1 MEKKH
6 YFICTVVTIGLI
18 FYLLYLL
25 GQIKI
30 TVDFKELEPFRHS
43 LPVYYKG
50 FRLGHTTKVYPG
62 PDYQSTRVDLKIRLK
77 GLDLPENTTA
87 MIRRKD
93 KKDYIELEYPNA
105 PYIAPLRNN
114 IVIIGSKG
122 LNFESYIQDQAKNG
136 GLDEIKENVNTTIVS
151 AGQTFEA
158 LTDMINVLTGILEDA
173 RPTIKDSVENLN
185 IASKNLADSSKQ
197 IRTTLHQGYVDKSLY
212 NMERTT
218 ENLVKTTQNLTGITN
233 NVNSTSINLVN
244 CLIKNINTV
253 VANVNQ
259 IVVGVGETLKKRF
272 SGIRLFF
279 GKIIQ

>member
-1 MEKKH
+1 MNKR
-6 YFICTVVTIGLI
+6 YFICTVVTIGLV
-18 FYLLYLL
+18 FYLIYLA

-62 PDYQSTRVDLKIRLK
+62 PNYQSTRVDMKIRLK
-77 GLDLPENTTA
+77 GLELPENTSA

-114 IVIIGSKG
+114 TVIIGSKG

-151 AGQTFEA
+151 AGQTFDA
-158 LTDMINVLTGILEDA
+158 LTEMIKILTGILEDV

-185 IASKNLADSSKQ
+185 IASKNLADSSQ
-197 IRTTLHQGYVDKSLY
+197 NVRTTLQQGYVDKSLH
-212 NMERTT
+212 NLERTT
-218 ENLVKTTQNLTGITN
+218 ENLVQTTKNLTGVTD
-233 NVNSTSINLVN
+233 NVNTKSINLIN
-244 CLIKNINTV
+244 CVISNINTV
-253 VANVNQ
+253 VGNINQ

-272 SGIRLFF
+272 AGIRLFF